1 MDLETLITFLL
12 ASFTLTI
19 SPGPDILYVIS
30 QSIIKGKKSAFMIS
44 LGLTTGLLVH
54 TFLVAVGLSVII
66 SQNENILNMIKL
78 LSVFYFF
85 YLIVMVFLKRKD
97 NLKQSEEG
105 FSENQFKKGLIMNL
119 LNPKVSLF
127 FIAFFPNFLFHDQ
140 ISNQIQFLILG
151 LIFWLQATIIFL
163 LVSVF
168 SSKFASIS
176 SKKSF
181 VNKNIYIIE
190 SSIYLFIIYWIV
202 G

>member
-1 MDLETLITFLL
+1 MDLETLITFVL

-85 YLIVMVFLKRKD
+85 YLIVMVFLKRND
-97 NLKQSEEG
+97 NLKQSDEG

-151 LIFWLQATIIFL
+151 LIFWLQATIVFL

-168 SSKFASIS
+168 SSKFTSIS
-176 SKKSF
+176 NKKSF
-181 VNKNIYIIE
+181 FNKNIYIIE
-190 SSIYLFIIYWIV
+190 ISIYLFIIYWIV

>member
-12 ASFTLTI
+12 ASFTITI

-85 YLIVMVFLKRKD
+85 YLIVMLFLKRND

-168 SSKFASIS
+168 SSKFVSIS
-176 SKKSF
+176 NKKSF

-190 SSIYLFIIYWIV
+190 ISIYLFIIYWIV